1 MTIRYEYLFM
11 VGLRMSRSI
20 HQRYYIRKAVL
31 KKRNILGKTRVLES
45 LFNKV
50 AGRPE
55 DLQFYQNETPT
66 KAVFL
71 WILQN
76 VYKHLF
82 LQNNPSGCFQISIK
96 GWVPFHCCS
105 FFVANH
111 SSFPHR
117 FTSLF
122 VCSPCKNQSLLAA
135 KSLVTYWK
143 IIRSLLQK
151 PLLALAKNHSS
162 VVVKITCYK
171 NHSSLITNITRY
183 SLHINFTAS
192 FNLVSFDEE
201 KWKTIYSHF
210 SKIMSM
216 LCFHAIATKRALH
229 RILFSVL

>member
-82 LQNNPSGCFQISIK
+82 LQNNSSGCFQISIK
-96 GWVPFHCCS
+96 GGVPFHCCS

-122 VCSPCKNQSLLAA
+122 VCFTLQKSVVTRSKVTCYLLKNHSQLIAKTTFSPCKKPLIGRCKNHLLQ
-135 KSLVTYWK
+135 KSLVSHYK
-143 IIRSLLQK
+143 HHSLL
-151 PLLALAKNHSS
+151 
-162 VVVKITCYK
+162 
-171 NHSSLITNITRY
+171 
-183 SLHINFTAS
+183 FT
-192 FNLVSFDEE
+192 
-201 KWKTIYSHF
+201 Y
-210 SKIMSM
+210 
-216 LCFHAIATKRALH
+216 
-229 RILFSVL
+229 